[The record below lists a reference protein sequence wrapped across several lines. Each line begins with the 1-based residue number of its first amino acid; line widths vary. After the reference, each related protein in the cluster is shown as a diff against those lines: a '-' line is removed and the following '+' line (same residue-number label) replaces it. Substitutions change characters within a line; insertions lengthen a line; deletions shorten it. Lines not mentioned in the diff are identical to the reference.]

1 MGLTTWKNVPNGKIV
16 KADVSVAENYL
27 TTTELTDLNQFVSMY
42 LDYAERQARK
52 HIPMTMEDWAK
63 KLDVFLRLNDE
74 VILRHK
80 GQVTAEIAKTFA
92 ESEFDKYRVFQ
103 DRLFES
109 DFDRVIKQLSENPN
123 KK

>member
-1 MGLTTWKNVPNGKIV
+1 
-16 KADVSVAENYL
+16 
-27 TTTELTDLNQFVSMY
+27 
-42 LDYAERQARK
+42 
-52 HIPMTMEDWAK
+52 MTMEDWAK

-92 ESEFDKYRVFQ
+92 ESEFDKYRVLQ